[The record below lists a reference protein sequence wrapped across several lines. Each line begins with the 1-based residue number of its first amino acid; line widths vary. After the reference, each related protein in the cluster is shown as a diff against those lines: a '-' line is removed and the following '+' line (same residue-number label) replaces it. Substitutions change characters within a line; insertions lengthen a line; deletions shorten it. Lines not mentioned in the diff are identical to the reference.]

1 MADELSIDSK
11 ALIFATL
18 ADVYLSSGM
27 LDEAVSILKDGL
39 ARNPNYTL
47 AKIILGRAYYMKG
60 ETDEALKLLE
70 AIYPEAKDSENENL
84 FLGHCYKRLA
94 DIDKAR
100 KHYEA
105 VLRINPDNKDAKKEI
120 TTLGVMPAQVP
131 ETAVEVKLEPKAESV
146 YEAPSEIEVKSI
158 VDIKGMDQAVPIK
171 EVVLPEGDIT
181 AEKETP
187 EPDMGIQEP
196 ILKIIIPPPVPETIL
211 KGEVEIVLPTKEE
224 TGSEVPV
231 SWVETKNE
239 AEAIQKADVP
249 VSGAEAIQKAE
260 IKQEIDVPPGGD
272 EEKTMETLIVE
283 SSVTDE
289 VKRRIEALAAAN
301 AQDAAIEQ
309 GIEPELPV
317 SGAEVKQ
324 ETDVPVSGAEV
335 KQETDVPVSGA
346 EVKQETDVPVSGAE
360 VKQKTDVPVSGA
372 PTNGIDLA
380 AEIKAEVEKE
390 KPRTKKKVEPKQKD
404 EIPPSGK
411 PEPVLPVS
419 GAEVMQK
426 TDVPVSGAEAKPE
439 EAAPPPI
446 FEEEMKTPV
455 PAGTQTAATGSPF
468 DRLNVPMEKLLSLKT
483 VNAAFISARDGLLIK
498 NYAEKREDVEEISA
512 LIASIFNEAM
522 ESFKFLNE
530 GPIEKIIIEKSRE
543 TICVIT
549 AGESL
554 LCVFTQP
561 EAKPGLI
568 FVYARK
574 IIDEIREV
582 LG

>member
-27 LDEAVSILKDGL
+27 LDEAISILKDGL

-94 DIDKAR
+94 DFDKAR

-131 ETAVEVKLEPKAESV
+131 ETAAEVKPEPKAEAV

-181 AEKETP
+181 ADKETP

-196 ILKIIIPPPVPETIL
+196 ILKITVPPPIPETIV

-224 TGSEVPV
+224 TEPEVHV

-239 AEAIQKADVP
+239 AEAIQKVDVP
-249 VSGAEAIQKAE
+249 VSGAEAKPEAE
-260 IKQEIDVPPGGD
+260 VPVKETETAPPVRE
-272 EEKTMETLIVE
+272 EEKTMETLIAE
-283 SSVTDE
+283 SSVSEE

-301 AQDAAIEQ
+301 ARAAAIEQ
-309 GIEPELPV
+309 GIEPEPV
-317 SGAEVKQ
+317 AEAKQ
-324 ETDVPVSGAEV
+324 KADVPVSGAET
-335 KQETDVPVSGA
+335 K
-346 EVKQETDVPVSGAE
+346 
-360 VKQKTDVPVSGA
+360 
-372 PTNGIDLA
+372 DLA
-380 AEIKAEVEKE
+380 AELKAEVEKE
-390 KPRTKKKVEPKQKD
+390 EPPKKKEPKL
-404 EIPPSGK
+404 PFSGTK
-411 PEPVLPVS
+411 
-419 GAEVMQK
+419 
-426 TDVPVSGAEAKPE
+426 AKPE

-446 FEEEMKTPV
+446 FEEEMKTPE
-455 PAGTQTAATGSPF
+455 PAEAQTAATGTPF
-468 DRLNVPMEKLLSLKT
+468 DRLNVPMEKLLSMKT
-483 VNAAFISARDGLLIK
+483 VNAAFISSRDGLLIK
-498 NYAEKREDVEEISA
+498 NYAEHREDIEEISA
-512 LIASIFNEAM
+512 LIASIFNEAL

-554 LCVFTQP
+554 LCVFTKP